1 LCRTFYF
8 AFLFAPYDAADALL
22 LTEHYG
28 YFIIY
33 NVYKLTKYYYLE
45 SNKKNKNLFL
55 LFQNG
60 ISLIRIVEIINEVLL
75 TK

>member
-1 LCRTFYF
+1 MS
-8 AFLFAPYDAADALL
+8 LFS
-22 LTEHYG
+22 
-28 YFIIY
+28 FIIIY

-55 LFQNG
+55 LFQND
-60 ISLIRIVEIINEVLL
+60 ISLIKIVEIINEVLL